1 MKGLKILSLTV
12 VLTLLISVGNLYAA
26 ETKTAG
32 YASVDVLSNYVWRGQ
47 KLSNS
52 WVVQPSVGITYGS
65 FGANIWANYDSDKT
79 EATSSDTGHGEF
91 TETDLTLNY
100 SFSVNKFNFV
110 TGYIY
115 YALEGANDTQEFYL
129 SSGYDTLFKPT
140 LTIYYDFDEG
150 NGAFIVASTGHSF
163 EVSKGIA
170 LNLGAS
176 ASYNINNKVMGFDKD
191 GKDFSNFYNAEI
203 SSSLSIPVWKS
214 LSITPKIVY
223 SFPLSNDAKEAI
235 RKISD
240 DGGKDIFYGGVNLT
254 LSF

>member
-1 MKGLKILSLTV
+1 MKGLRTLSLTV
-12 VLTLLISVGNLYAA
+12 VLTLIVSVGSLYAA
-26 ETKTAG
+26 ETKISG

-65 FGANIWANYDSDKT
+65 FGANIWANYDSDKP

-100 SFSVNKFNFV
+100 SFSVNKFNLV
-110 TGYIY
+110 AGYIY
-115 YALEGANDTQEFYL
+115 YALEGANDTQELYL
-129 SSGYDTLFKPT
+129 SAGYDNLLKPT
-140 LTIYYDFDEG
+140 ITLYYDFDEG
-150 NGAFIVASTGHSF
+150 NGAFIVASIGHSF

-203 SSSLSIPVWKS
+203 SSSVSIPVWKA
-214 LSITPKIVY
+214 ITVTPKVAC

-235 RKISD
+235 KKISD
-240 DGGKDIFYGGVNLT
+240 DRDKDIFYGGVNVT

>member
-1 MKGLKILSLTV
+1 MRSLKTIFIAMVLILSFS
-12 VLTLLISVGNLYAA
+12 ICSLYA
-26 ETKTAG
+26 EEPKVSGT
-32 YASVDVLSNYVWRGQ
+32 ASVDIMSNYVWRGQ

-65 FGANIWANYDSDKT
+65 FGANLWSNYDSDRA
-79 EATSSDTGHGEF
+79 EAISSDTGHGEF

-100 SFSVNKFNFV
+100 SFSVDKFNFV
-110 TGYIY
+110 AGYIY
-115 YALEGANDTQEFYL
+115 YALEGANDTQEFYF

-140 LTIYYDFDEG
+140 LTIYYDLDEG
-150 NGAFIVASTGHSF
+150 NGAFIAASIGHSF

-176 ASYNINNKVMGFDKD
+176 ASYNISNKVMGFDKD

-203 SSSLSIPVWKS
+203 SSSLSMPVYKS
-214 LSITPKIVY
+214 ITITPKMAY

-235 RKISD
+235 KKISD
-240 DGGKDIFYGGVNLT
+240 DGKKDIFYGGINLT

>member
-1 MKGLKILSLTV
+1 MKGLKTLSLSV
-12 VLTLLISVGNLYAA
+12 VLTLLISAGSLYAG
-26 ETKTAG
+26 ETKTSG
-32 YASVDVLSNYVWRGQ
+32 YASVDVMSNYVWRGQ

-52 WVVQPSVGITYGS
+52 WVIQPSAGITYGS
-65 FGANIWANYDSDKT
+65 FGANIWANYDTDRA
-79 EATSSDTGHGEF
+79 EA

-110 TGYIY
+110 AGYIY
-115 YALEGANDTQEFYL
+115 YALEGADDTQELYL
-129 SSGYDTLFKPT
+129 SGGYDTLLKPT
-140 LTIYYDFDEG
+140 LTLYYDFDEG
-150 NGAFIVASTGHSF
+150 NGAFIVASIGHSF
-163 EVSKGIA
+163 EVSKDIA

-203 SSSLSIPVWKS
+203 SSSVSIPVWKA
-214 LSITPKIVY
+214 ITVTPKVAC

-235 RKISD
+235 KKISD
-240 DGGKDIFYGGVNLT
+240 DGDKDIFYGGVNAT